1 MKTLDEVI
9 EVLEDPCDVFT
20 GPEEQA
26 VLYSED
32 LEDALKYLKMYQ
44 SDLLQFE
51 ADRENWESHY
61 RLEAE
66 KFNKATEK
74 HLLAL
79 KELKQ
84 KEAEFKEARDRHFTA
99 YRILEERL
107 RERNDPLTWE
117 ELTTMIGQPVWVED
131 DLVKPEGH
139 WDIIRKVVGDRI
151 AFYVQGMTNVKE
163 WQGIAWQA
171 YRKEHTERNN
181 ELIYKNFPQDQE
193 QGIS

>member
-107 RERNDPLTWE
+107 REGNDPLTWE
-117 ELTTMIGQPVWVED
+117 ALRQMEGKPVWMEDNTGYKHYQGWAIILQFLYSDTFIRYVCNDYSETCVDVED
-131 DLVKPEGH
+131 LGK
-139 WDIIRKVVGDRI
+139 
-151 AFYVQGMTNVKE
+151 T
-163 WQGIAWQA
+163 WQA
-171 YRKEHTERNN
+171 YRKER
-181 ELIYKNFPQDQE
+181 
-193 QGIS
+193 S